1 MIPKTIHYCW
11 FGGNPLP
18 ELAVK
23 CLESWKKYCP
33 DYTIIEW
40 NESNFDL
47 NTNAYVSEAYKA
59 KKWAFITDYVRLAVL
74 EEYGGIYM
82 DTDVEVLAPLDE
94 FLKNKA
100 FSGFEGYDLIPTGI
114 MASEKGNKW
123 IKLLKEYYTDKHFV
137 REDGSYDM
145 TTNVA
150 TITEMT
156 KANYPIKLNNTY
168 QNLGDVTFYPCEY
181 FCPKDYST
189 KMMTYYGE
197 NTVTIHHFNGSWL
210 SKEERDILELADRI
224 RKKHGKTIASIVKSV
239 LELRQARKEGGFSKE
254 LELLKVKIRRRLVN
268 G

>member
-1 MIPKTIHYCW
+1 MIPKIIHYCW
-11 FGGNPLP
+11 FGGNPMP
-18 ELAVK
+18 ELAK
-23 CLESWKKYCP
+23 RCLDSWKSHCP
-33 DYTIIEW
+33 DYEIMEW

-59 KKWAFITDYVRLAVL
+59 KKWAFITDYVRLAAL
-74 EEYGGIYM
+74 EEYGGVYM

-114 MASEKGNKW
+114 MASEKGNRW
-123 IKLLKEYYTDKHFV
+123 IKLLKEYYNDKHFI
-137 REDGSYDM
+137 RDDGSYDM

-150 TITEMT
+150 TITEIT

-181 FCPKDYST
+181 FCPKDYRT

-197 NTVTIHHFNGSWL
+197 KTVTIHHFNGSWL
-210 SKEERDILELADRI
+210 SEEERNILELSDEI
-224 RKKHGKTIASIVKSV
+224 RKKYGKFIATLVKSI
-239 LELRQARKEGGFSKE
+239 LELRQARKEGGFAKA
-254 LELLKVKIRRRLVN
+254 LELLKIKIRRRI
-268 G
+268 